1 MNNDFT
7 IIDFE
12 KAQRGGRRVLQDNEA
27 TIKDD
32 GHNRVLY
39 INTHVRDIVVKAG
52 CTKLRIR
59 KDNLLGNLHL
69 IFGRE
74 QGLQCSDKK
83 NAQLCYA
90 NKQLVEFLF
99 KELGFAQGSGIY
111 KLELGANLSTN
122 PDYYIYGVKAAQQG
136 ESGTQRA
143 NEACSELFG
152 Y

>member
-12 KAQRGGRRVLQDNEA
+12 NAQRGRRVLQDNEA

-32 GHNRVLY
+32 GHNRILY
-39 INTHVRDIVVKAG
+39 INKHVRDIVVKAG

-69 IFGRE
+69 IFSKE

-83 NAQLCYA
+83 KAQLCYA
-90 NKQLVEFLF
+90 NKPLVEFLF

-111 KLELGANLSTN
+111 KLELGENLSTN
-122 PDYYIYGVKAAQQG
+122 PDYYIYGVKVAAQG
-136 ESGTQRA
+136 ESGTQQE
-143 NEACSELFG
+143 NEAYNGLFG